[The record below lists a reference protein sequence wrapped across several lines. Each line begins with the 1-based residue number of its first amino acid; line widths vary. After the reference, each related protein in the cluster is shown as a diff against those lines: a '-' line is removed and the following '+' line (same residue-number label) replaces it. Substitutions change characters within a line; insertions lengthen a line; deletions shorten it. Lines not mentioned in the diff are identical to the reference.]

1 MKTADI
7 VSQLAPGMARTSR
20 FAILLSPPAYATENM
35 GRSNANL
42 QKVLLFCDSVSL
54 PGLNVNTNPTRTFG
68 EVREIPNEFNYEPIT
83 ATFYVDADMY
93 TKKMFDNWILGI
105 QYAET
110 RAFRYYDDYISEMRI
125 FVHDT
130 KDNERY
136 VVNLYEVYP
145 KSIGAIQLDYANT
158 QIMKVTITFQ
168 YKYWRSEKND
178 MAMITKNIN
187 SNGGFGLATVAGF
200 FQYGL
205 SALLSPVTNFFNS
218 WFGFQ
223 ESVNRNLSQH
233 PEGLGNRTGTPP
245 VHPSP
250 TPRNSSYNDN

>member
-1 MKTADI
+1 MKTSDI
-7 VSQLAPGMARTSR
+7 AAAIAPGMARTSR

-223 ESVNRNLSQH
+223 ESVNQNLSQH

-245 VHPSP
+245 VHPSR
-250 TPRNSSYNDN
+250 TPRNSTYNDN